1 MSTIR
6 PLPNLEVDEMI
17 ASLEKMKRLL
27 PHIVEYNKIDA
38 KIRRAK
44 FLALLEEGFEP
55 QQALELCK

>member
-27 PHIVEYNKIDA
+27 PHILEYNKIDA

-44 FLALLEEGFEP
+44 FMALVEEGFEP